1 MSEVSRGARLHQL
14 RALLEEERYSSQQE
28 LATALGRHG
37 VQVSQSTLSK
47 DLLVLGAERRRAADG
62 ALVYAIPPEGD
73 FRAGALEKLA
83 RLCSE
88 LVQSLQSAQ
97 NQIVL
102 KTPPGAAQYFGA
114 CLDAARLRGVVG
126 TIAGDDTILVITTEP
141 TTASRVVADITEM
154 TRTGRIPE
162 EQKS

>member
-1 MSEVSRGARLHQL
+1 MSEVSRPARLQQL
-14 RALLEEERYSSQQE
+14 RVLLEEERYASQQE
-28 LATALGRHG
+28 LATALSHHD

-47 DLLVLGAERRRAADG
+47 DLLALGAEKRRAADG
-62 ALVYAIPPEGD
+62 SLVYAIPPDGD
-73 FRAGALEKLA
+73 FRAAAREKLA

-114 CLDAARLRGVVG
+114 CLDAARPRGVIG
-126 TIAGDDTILVITTEP
+126 TIAGDDTILVIATDP
-141 TTASRVVADITEM
+141 ATAARVVTDITEM
-154 TRTGRIPE
+154 TRTGRPLE
-162 EQKS
+162 EHLS

>member
-1 MSEVSRGARLHQL
+1 MSEVSRGARLQQL
-14 RALLEEERYSSQQE
+14 RALLEEECYASQQE
-28 LATALGRHG
+28 LATALGRQG

-47 DLLVLGAERRRAADG
+47 DLLALGAERRRAANG
-62 ALVYAIPPEGD
+62 SLVYAFPPEGD
-73 FRAGALEKLA
+73 FRTAALEKLA

-88 LVQSLQSAQ
+88 LVQSLQSAE

-114 CLDAARLRGVVG
+114 CLDAARLRGVIG

-141 TTASRVVADITEM
+141 ATAARVVADITEM
-154 TRTGRIPE
+154 TRTGRTIE
-162 EQKS
+162 EHTS